1 MSNFRRIEFFRR
13 GGFEEATRMLE
24 ERGTVRTNEYY
35 IFRLQ
40 DLDSEL
46 CKRVMEIEY
55 FGFKLDM
62 EEKWRALRH
71 SSEYESADHIIF
83 HIDKKRL
90 SESSFYLIRNSLKRE
105 FANEGSF
112 NVDDAPTKYK
122 SGSEYR
128 NDLFFIKYDK
138 SIIKQFSL
146 KPRNIDIFTYND
158 DKKVKLN
165 CINTEGKIDYIN
177 SDCINGVEKS
187 DLNHRNKYEKF
198 LQVAEKT
205 QRAYLT
211 ETDTFAGGLLRE
223 CLLLNTLSILTDVVN
238 ELPTNKIVTVDIS

>member
-1 MSNFRRIEFFRR
+1 M
-13 GGFEEATRMLE
+13 
-24 ERGTVRTNEYY
+24 
-35 IFRLQ
+35 
-40 DLDSEL
+40 
-46 CKRVMEIEY
+46 
-55 FGFKLDM
+55 
-62 EEKWRALRH
+62 
-71 SSEYESADHIIF
+71 
-83 HIDKKRL
+83 
-90 SESSFYLIRNSLKRE
+90 KRE

-128 NDLFFIKYDK
+128 NDLFFIEYDK

-165 CINTEGKIDYIN
+165 CINTERKIDYIN

-187 DLNHRNKYEKF
+187 DLNHRNKEENF